1 MKKIFFLCLAAL
13 SLALV
18 SCGTVASTPKLV
30 NTSTS
35 ARGSASLYVVPVCAD
50 LQVSEQK
57 ISFFM
62 PVTANLRAGGE
73 KNVIDSAVKE
83 ALEQN
88 GDADVLVGLQTQLKY
103 KDNGD
108 IESIAISGY
117 PAKYVN
123 FRNAPEELLKAMQ
136 GKESTESS
144 RPSPFGKKK

>member
-1 MKKIFFLCLAAL
+1 MKKLVILFLAAL
-13 SLALV
+13 SLAVV
-18 SCGTVASTPKLV
+18 SCATVAGTSKLM

-50 LQVSEQK
+50 LQVSETK

-62 PVTANLRAGGE
+62 PVSANLRAGGE

-88 GDADVLVGLQTQLKY
+88 GNADVLVGLQTQLKY
-103 KDNGD
+103 NDKGD

-123 FRNAPEELLKAMQ
+123 FRNAPEELLKSMQ